1 MIGRSHASIITGTS
15 VLQRSAIVASART
28 QRETT
33 ERGDHSTT
41 TAFAARKA
49 ASVTSS

>member
-1 MIGRSHASIITGTS
+1 MIGRSQGSIITGTS
-15 VLQRSAIVASART
+15 VLLRSAKVASART

-41 TAFAARKA
+41 TALAPRSA

>member
-1 MIGRSHASIITGTS
+1 MIGRSQASIITGMK
-15 VLQRSAIVASART
+15 VLLRSAMVASART

-41 TAFAARKA
+41 TARASRNA

>member
-1 MIGRSHASIITGTS
+1 MIGRSHGSIVTGTK
-15 VLQRSAIVASART
+15 VLHRSAIVASART

-41 TAFAARKA
+41 TALAPRNA